1 MMKKESKKKKK
12 KKKPAKSNLEISRL
26 GKIKGQMLKSKLASR
41 KGEDNPRTSSIKNK
55 VVDQA
60 QSERVSGYRVQEA
73 PSLTKSKWHD
83 QETAMVSQPAISS
96 CER

>member
-1 MMKKESKKKKK
+1 MMKKKKQKKI

-60 QSERVSGYRVQEA
+60 PNERVNGYRVQEA
-73 PSLTKSKWHD
+73 PSLTKSKRYD
-83 QETAMVSQPAISS
+83 QETAMVSQPLIPSGK
-96 CER
+96 R